1 MKKAFFKH
9 FTKAII
15 SNTNHKPYDMAYY
28 VPTWHSLLPYLYK
41 KQTYVEEKNM
51 YIFNKLTLEIMLV
64 DFYDKKLLP
73 RGERKKKK
81 GKNREQIV

>member
-1 MKKAFFKH
+1 
-9 FTKAII
+9 
-15 SNTNHKPYDMAYY
+15 
-28 VPTWHSLLPYLYK
+28 
-41 KQTYVEEKNM
+41 M

-81 GKNREQIV
+81 EGKTENRSFEDLQFCQDFSEPSDDLLIRNERVF

>member
-1 MKKAFFKH
+1 
-9 FTKAII
+9 
-15 SNTNHKPYDMAYY
+15 
-28 VPTWHSLLPYLYK
+28 
-41 KQTYVEEKNM
+41 M

-81 GKNREQIV
+81 REKPRIDRLRTFSSARIFLNPPMICLYETKGCFEGKSVRLQY